1 MFDKLEL
8 KTLYK
13 TKEVINR
20 QKRSKKLNYIKPV
33 QNINNNMQSFLQM
46 RPVQKQVLPSHNLQD
61 HAYK

>member
-1 MFDKLEL
+1 MFDKLAL
-8 KTLYK
+8 KTSYK

-33 QNINNNMQSFLQM
+33 ENINNNMQSFLQM